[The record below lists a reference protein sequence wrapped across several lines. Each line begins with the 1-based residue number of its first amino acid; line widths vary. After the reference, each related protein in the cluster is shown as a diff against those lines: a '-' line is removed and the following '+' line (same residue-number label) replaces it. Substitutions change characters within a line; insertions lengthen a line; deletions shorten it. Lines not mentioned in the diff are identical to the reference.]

1 MTKLYGFCAA
11 MALFAASGLPA
22 LAETTAPAA
31 TAPAA
36 TAPAATAPA
45 ATDTAPATA
54 TAAANADT
62 VLATVNGVAITV
74 GDVIVTREGLPDQY
88 KALPDDQL
96 FKGILDQLVQQEALK
111 QSVGTSLS
119 KKQTIAL
126 ANLTRNYLSNDVLVA
141 GVKDAVGEP
150 AIQKAYDA
158 KYKDMAPE
166 LEYHASHIL
175 VDDET
180 KAKALLAEI
189 EGGKPFADVAKANSK
204 DGSAAAGGDLGWFGM
219 GAMVK
224 PFEDAVV
231 GAPVGKV
238 VGPIKT
244 DFGWHLILVSET
256 RNKAAPA
263 LADVQDQIAQ
273 EVQKAAVAA
282 FIKAATD
289 KATVTR
295 SDAGIDPAVIKDVTL
310 LDK

>member
-1 MTKLYGFCAA
+1 MTKLYGFWAA
-11 MALFAASGLPA
+11 LVLCVGLSLPA
-22 LAETTAPAA
+22 LAADPT
-31 TAPAA
+31 
-36 TAPAATAPA
+36 
-45 ATDTAPATA
+45 
-54 TAAANADT
+54 ADT
-62 VLATVNGVAITV
+62 VLATVNGVKITL
-74 GDVIVTREGLPDQY
+74 GDVIATREGLPDQY
-88 KALPDDQL
+88 KSLPDDQL

-111 QSVGTSLS
+111 QSVGDTLS
-119 KKQTIAL
+119 KRQATAL
-126 ANLTRNYLSNDVLVA
+126 ENLKRNYLSNDVLVT
-141 GVKDAVGEP
+141 GIKDAVGEP

-158 KYKDMAPE
+158 KYKDMAPQ

-175 VDDET
+175 VDSED

-204 DGSAAAGGDLGWFGM
+204 DGSAAAGGDLGWFGT

-231 GAPVGKV
+231 AAPVGKV
-238 VGPIKT
+238 VGPVKT

-263 LADVQDQIAQ
+263 LADVHDQIAQ
-273 EVQKAAVAA
+273 EVQKSAIAT
-282 FIKAATD
+282 FIKSVTD

-295 SDAGIDPAVIKDVTL
+295 TDTGIDPALIKDTTL

>member
-36 TAPAATAPA
+36 T
-45 ATDTAPATA
+45 DTAPATA
-54 TAAANADT
+54 TVAANADT

-189 EGGKPFADVAKANSK
+189 EGGKPFADVPRPTPKTALRQRAAIWAGLAWARWSSRLKMRLSVHRSERSWGRSRPIS
-204 DGSAAAGGDLGWFGM
+204 DG
-219 GAMVK
+219 
-224 PFEDAVV
+224 
-231 GAPVGKV
+231 
-238 VGPIKT
+238 I
-244 DFGWHLILVSET
+244 
-256 RNKAAPA
+256 
-263 LADVQDQIAQ
+263 
-273 EVQKAAVAA
+273 
-282 FIKAATD
+282 
-289 KATVTR
+289 
-295 SDAGIDPAVIKDVTL
+295 
-310 LDK
+310 